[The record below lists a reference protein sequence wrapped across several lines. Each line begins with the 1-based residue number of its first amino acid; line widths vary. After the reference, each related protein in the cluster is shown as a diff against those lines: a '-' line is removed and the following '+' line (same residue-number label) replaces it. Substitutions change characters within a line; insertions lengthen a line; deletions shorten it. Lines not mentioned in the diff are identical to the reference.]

1 MASRQKDLNRTLYL
15 LLLLAVVLIGALI
28 TLAPGQVRAEGNPPT
43 ATPTITLTT
52 APPPTLEPTT
62 EPVDE
67 DSGTG
72 SKGIEGDTPQDDAQD
87 ETQKGTSPDDNAA
100 PISNSPTS
108 GLFGTNLCLVGVIVV
123 AATIVMFMVVYGVIQ
138 RVRS

>member
-1 MASRQKDLNRTLYL
+1 MVSQLKDINRNLFVL
-15 LLLLAVVLIGALI
+15 LFLAVVLIS
-28 TLAPGQVRAEGNPPT
+28 TLTTLTHGQVLAEGNPPT
-43 ATPTITLTT
+43 ETPTITLTT
-52 APPPTLEPTT
+52 APPPTSEPTT

-72 SKGIEGDTPQDDAQD
+72 SKEIEGDTPQDDAQD
-87 ETQKGTSPDDNAA
+87 ETQIGTSPDDNAA
-100 PISNSPTS
+100 PISNSPT
-108 GLFGTNLCLVGVIVV
+108 GGLVGVIVV